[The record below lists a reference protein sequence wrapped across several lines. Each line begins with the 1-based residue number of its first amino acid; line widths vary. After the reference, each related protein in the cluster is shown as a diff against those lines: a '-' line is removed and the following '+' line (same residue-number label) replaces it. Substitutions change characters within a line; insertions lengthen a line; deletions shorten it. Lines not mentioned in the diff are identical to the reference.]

1 MYCNGCVVII
11 GGAKVIGTTENS
23 RTEFK
28 IKLVDDLEETVIGF
42 LNSKD
47 GGNIYIG
54 VDDNGNIIGLKN
66 NIDLLER
73 QIKDRIIS
81 NIEPSVLGL
90 FDIEVLEENKKK
102 YLNIII
108 ARGLEKPYYLKEM
121 GMTPDSC
128 FIRVG
133 SSNEKMDEHL
143 INKLFRERT
152 KNSLRNIISPKQD
165 LTFRDLKIY
174 YTEKGFDIGDNF
186 EKQLD
191 FFTTDGKYNYVA
203 YLLADENR
211 VSIKVAKYVS
221 DDVDELMENYEFG
234 YCSLIKATYRVLEK
248 FITENKIYAKLT
260 YPERKEQQMYDYK
273 AVREVIINAIVHN
286 DWSNEYPPKFEF
298 FSDRLEVSSFGGIQ
312 NKFTEEE
319 FLQGYSAPK
328 NPELMRVFKDLE
340 LVEHLGTGIRRILKR
355 YDKSIYHFFPHFI
368 RVSIKY
374 NQNKFE
380 YNTQCIKNST
390 SLNLTKVQEGII
402 GLIEDRPNITQEEMA
417 NLLGVTSRTIRNH
430 IKYLVENNYIRRI
443 RRIKMENGLL

>member
-1 MYCNGCVVII
+1 MIDII
-11 GGAKVIGTTENS
+11 ENS
-23 RTEFK
+23 RVEFK
-28 IKLVDDLEETVIGF
+28 TKLVDDLEESIIGF

-54 VDDNGNIIGLKN
+54 VADNGKIIGLN
-66 NIDLLER
+66 GNIDLLQR
-73 QIKDRIIS
+73 KIKDRIIS

-90 FDIEVLEENKKK
+90 FDIEVLETDNKK
-102 YLNIII
+102 YLNIIV
-108 ARGLEKPYYLKEM
+108 ARGLEKPYHLKGM

-128 FIRVG
+128 FIRIG
-133 SSNEKMDEHL
+133 SSNERMDEHL

-152 KNSLRNIISPKQD
+152 KNSLKNIVSPNQN

-174 YTEKGFDIGDNF
+174 YTEKGFDVGENF

-191 FFTTDGKYNYVA
+191 FYTADGKYNYVA

-211 VSIKVAKYVS
+211 VSIKVAKYAGTA
-221 DDVDELMENYEFG
+221 VDELIENYEFG
-234 YCSLIKATYRVLEK
+234 YCSLVKATHRVLEK
-248 FITENKIYAKLT
+248 FITENKIFAKIT
-260 YPERKEQQMYDYK
+260 YPERKEQPMYDYK

-312 NKFTEEE
+312 NEFTEEE

-355 YDKSIYHFFPHFI
+355 YDKSIYRFFPHFI
-368 RVSIKY
+368 IVSIKY
-374 NQNKFE
+374 NENNFKYNNQNVNVMP
-380 YNTQCIKNST
+380 Y
-390 SLNLTKVQEGII
+390 LNLTKVQEGII
-402 GLIEDRPNITQEEMA
+402 SLIEDRPSITQEEMA
-417 NLLGVTSRTIRNH
+417 KLLGVTSRTIRNH
-430 IKYLVENNYIRRI
+430 IKYLVDKEYIIRI
-443 RRIKMENGLL
+443 GADKNGKWAVTKGVEK

>member
-1 MYCNGCVVII
+1 MIDII
-11 GGAKVIGTTENS
+11 ENS
-23 RTEFK
+23 RVEFK
-28 IKLVDDLEETVIGF
+28 TKLVDDLEESIIGF

-54 VDDNGNIIGLKN
+54 VADNGKIIGLN
-66 NIDLLER
+66 GNIDLLQR
-73 QIKDRIIS
+73 KIKDRIIS

-90 FDIEVLEENKKK
+90 FDIEVLETDNKK
-102 YLNIII
+102 YLNIIV
-108 ARGLEKPYYLKEM
+108 ARGLEKPYHLKGM

-128 FIRVG
+128 FIRIG
-133 SSNEKMDEHL
+133 SSNERMDEHL

-152 KNSLRNIISPKQD
+152 KNSLKNIVSPNQN

-174 YTEKGFDIGDNF
+174 YTEKGFDVGENF

-191 FFTTDGKYNYVA
+191 FYTADGKYNYVA

-211 VSIKVAKYVS
+211 VSIKVAKYAGT
-221 DDVDELMENYEFG
+221 DVDELIENYEFG
-234 YCSLIKATYRVLEK
+234 YCSLVKATHRVLEK
-248 FITENKIYAKLT
+248 FITENKILAKIT
-260 YPERKEQQMYDYK
+260 YPERKEQPMYDYK

-312 NKFTEEE
+312 NEFTEEE

-355 YDKSIYHFFPHFI
+355 YDKSIYRFFPHFI
-368 RVSIKY
+368 IVSIKY
-374 NQNKFE
+374 NENNFK
-380 YNTQCIKNST
+380 YNNQSVNVMPY
-390 SLNLTKVQEGII
+390 LNLTKVQEGII
-402 GLIEDRPNITQEEMA
+402 SLIEDRPSITQEEMA
-417 NLLGVTSRTIRNH
+417 KLLGVTSRTIRNH
-430 IKYLVENNYIRRI
+430 IKYLVDKEYIIRI
-443 RRIKMENGLL
+443 GADKNGKWTVTKGVEK

>member
-1 MYCNGCVVII
+1 MIDII
-11 GGAKVIGTTENS
+11 ENS
-23 RTEFK
+23 RVEFK
-28 IKLVDDLEETVIGF
+28 TKLVDDLEESIIGF

-54 VDDNGNIIGLKN
+54 VADNGKIIGLN
-66 NIDLLER
+66 GNIDLLQR
-73 QIKDRIIS
+73 KIKDRIIS

-90 FDIEVLEENKKK
+90 FDIEVLETDNKK
-102 YLNIII
+102 YLNIIV
-108 ARGLEKPYYLKEM
+108 ARGLEKPYHLKGM

-128 FIRVG
+128 FIRIG
-133 SSNEKMDEHL
+133 SSNERMDEHL

-152 KNSLRNIISPKQD
+152 KNSLKNIVSPNQN

-174 YTEKGFDIGDNF
+174 YTEKGFDVGENF

-191 FFTTDGKYNYVA
+191 FYTADGKYNYVA

-211 VSIKVAKYVS
+211 VSIKVAKYAGT
-221 DDVDELMENYEFG
+221 DVDELIENYEFG
-234 YCSLIKATYRVLEK
+234 YCSLVKATHRVLEK
-248 FITENKIYAKLT
+248 FITENKIFAKIT
-260 YPERKEQQMYDYK
+260 YPERKEQPMYDYK

-312 NKFTEEE
+312 NEFTEEE

-355 YDKSIYHFFPHFI
+355 YDKSIYRFFSHFI
-368 RVSIKY
+368 IVSIKY
-374 NQNKFE
+374 NENNFK
-380 YNTQCIKNST
+380 YNNQSVNVMPY
-390 SLNLTKVQEGII
+390 LNLTKVQEGII
-402 GLIEDRPNITQEEMA
+402 SLIEDRPSITQEEMA
-417 NLLGVTSRTIRNH
+417 KLLGVTSRTIRNH
-430 IKYLVENNYIRRI
+430 IKYLVDKEYIIRI
-443 RRIKMENGLL
+443 GADKNGKWAVTKGVEK

>member
-1 MYCNGCVVII
+1 MIDII
-11 GGAKVIGTTENS
+11 ENS
-23 RTEFK
+23 RVEFK
-28 IKLVDDLEETVIGF
+28 TKLVDDLEENIIGF

-54 VDDNGNIIGLKN
+54 VADNGKIIGLN
-66 NIDLLER
+66 GNIDLLQR
-73 QIKDRIIS
+73 KIKDRIIS

-90 FDIEVLEENKKK
+90 FDIEVLETDNKK
-102 YLNIII
+102 YLNIIV
-108 ARGLEKPYYLKEM
+108 ARGLEKPYHLKGM

-128 FIRVG
+128 FIRIG
-133 SSNEKMDEHL
+133 SSNERMDEHL

-152 KNSLRNIISPKQD
+152 KNSLKNIVSPNQN

-174 YTEKGFDIGDNF
+174 YTEKGFDVGENF

-191 FFTTDGKYNYVA
+191 FYTADGKYNYVA

-211 VSIKVAKYVS
+211 VSIKVAKYVGT
-221 DDVDELMENYEFG
+221 DVDELIENYEFG
-234 YCSLIKATYRVLEK
+234 YCSLVKATHRVLEK
-248 FITENKIYAKLT
+248 FITENKIFAKIT
-260 YPERKEQQMYDYK
+260 YPERKEQPMYDYK

-312 NKFTEEE
+312 NEFTEEE

-355 YDKSIYHFFPHFI
+355 YDKSIYRFFPHFI
-368 RVSIKY
+368 IVSIKY
-374 NQNKFE
+374 NENNFK
-380 YNTQCIKNST
+380 YNNQSVNVIPY
-390 SLNLTKVQEGII
+390 LNLTKVQEGII
-402 GLIEDRPNITQEEMA
+402 SLIEDRPSITQEEMA
-417 NLLGVTSRTIRNH
+417 KLLGVTSRTIRNH
-430 IKYLVENNYIRRI
+430 IKYLVDKEYIIRI
-443 RRIKMENGLL
+443 GADKNGKWAVTKGVEK

>member
-1 MYCNGCVVII
+1 MIDII
-11 GGAKVIGTTENS
+11 ENS
-23 RTEFK
+23 RVEFK
-28 IKLVDDLEETVIGF
+28 TKLVDDLEENIIGF

-54 VDDNGNIIGLKN
+54 VADNGKIIGLN
-66 NIDLLER
+66 GNIDLLQR
-73 QIKDRIIS
+73 KIKDRIIS

-90 FDIEVLEENKKK
+90 FDIEVLETDNKK
-102 YLNIII
+102 YLNIIV
-108 ARGLEKPYYLKEM
+108 ARGLEKPYHLKGM

-128 FIRVG
+128 FIRIG
-133 SSNEKMDEHL
+133 SSNERMDEHL

-152 KNSLRNIISPKQD
+152 KNSLKNIVSPNQN

-174 YTEKGFDIGDNF
+174 YTEKGFDVGENF

-191 FFTTDGKYNYVA
+191 FYTADGKYNYVA

-211 VSIKVAKYVS
+211 VSIKVAKYAGT
-221 DDVDELMENYEFG
+221 DVDELIENYEFG
-234 YCSLIKATYRVLEK
+234 YCSLVKATHRVLEK
-248 FITENKIYAKLT
+248 FITENKIFAKIT
-260 YPERKEQQMYDYK
+260 YPERKEQPMYDYK

-312 NKFTEEE
+312 NEFTEEK

-355 YDKSIYHFFPHFI
+355 YDKSIYRFFSHFI
-368 RVSIKY
+368 IVSIKY
-374 NQNKFE
+374 NENNFKYNNQNVNVMP
-380 YNTQCIKNST
+380 Y
-390 SLNLTKVQEGII
+390 LNLTKVQEGII
-402 GLIEDRPNITQEEMA
+402 SLIEDRPSITQEEMA
-417 NLLGVTSRTIRNH
+417 KLLGVTSRTIRNH
-430 IKYLVENNYIRRI
+430 IKYLVDKEYIIRI
-443 RRIKMENGLL
+443 GADKNGKWAVTKGVEK

>member
-1 MYCNGCVVII
+1 MIDII
-11 GGAKVIGTTENS
+11 ENS
-23 RTEFK
+23 RVEFK
-28 IKLVDDLEETVIGF
+28 TKLVDDLEESIIGF

-54 VDDNGNIIGLKN
+54 VADNGKIIGLN
-66 NIDLLER
+66 GNIDLLQR
-73 QIKDRIIS
+73 KIKDRIIS

-90 FDIEVLEENKKK
+90 FDIEVLETDNKK
-102 YLNIII
+102 YLNIIV
-108 ARGLEKPYYLKEM
+108 ARGLEKPYHLKGM

-128 FIRVG
+128 FIRIE
-133 SSNEKMDEHL
+133 SSNERMDEHL

-152 KNSLRNIISPKQD
+152 KNSLKNIVSPNQN

-174 YTEKGFDIGDNF
+174 YTEKGFDVGENF

-191 FFTTDGKYNYVA
+191 FYTADGKYNYVA

-211 VSIKVAKYVS
+211 VSIKVAKYAGT
-221 DDVDELMENYEFG
+221 DVDELIENYEFG
-234 YCSLIKATYRVLEK
+234 YCSLVKATHRVLEK
-248 FITENKIYAKLT
+248 FITENKIFAKIT
-260 YPERKEQQMYDYK
+260 YPERKEQPMYDYK

-312 NKFTEEE
+312 NEFTEEE

-355 YDKSIYHFFPHFI
+355 YDKSIYRFFPHFI
-368 RVSIKY
+368 IVSIKY
-374 NQNKFE
+374 NENNFK
-380 YNTQCIKNST
+380 YNNQSVNVMPY
-390 SLNLTKVQEGII
+390 LNLTKVQEGII
-402 GLIEDRPNITQEEMA
+402 SLIEDRPSITQEEMA
-417 NLLGVTSRTIRNH
+417 KLLGVTSRTIRNH
-430 IKYLVENNYIRRI
+430 IKYLVDKEYITRI
-443 RRIKMENGLL
+443 GADKNGKWTVTKGVEK

>member
-1 MYCNGCVVII
+1 MIDII
-11 GGAKVIGTTENS
+11 ENS
-23 RTEFK
+23 RVEFK
-28 IKLVDDLEETVIGF
+28 TKLVDDLEENIIGF

-54 VDDNGNIIGLKN
+54 VADNGKIIGLN
-66 NIDLLER
+66 GNIDLLQR
-73 QIKDRIIS
+73 KIKDRIIS

-90 FDIEVLEENKKK
+90 FDIEVLETDNKK
-102 YLNIII
+102 YLNIIV
-108 ARGLEKPYYLKEM
+108 ARGLEKPYHLKGM

-128 FIRVG
+128 FIRIG
-133 SSNEKMDEHL
+133 SSNERMDEHL

-152 KNSLRNIISPKQD
+152 KNSLKNIVSPNQN

-174 YTEKGFDIGDNF
+174 YTEKGFDVGENF

-191 FFTTDGKYNYVA
+191 FYTADGKYNYVA

-211 VSIKVAKYVS
+211 VSIKVAKYAGT
-221 DDVDELMENYEFG
+221 DVDELIENYEFG
-234 YCSLIKATYRVLEK
+234 YCSLVKATHRVLEK
-248 FITENKIYAKLT
+248 FITENKIFAKIT
-260 YPERKEQQMYDYK
+260 YPERKEQPMYDYK

-312 NKFTEEE
+312 NEFTEEE

-355 YDKSIYHFFPHFI
+355 YDKSIYRFFPHFI
-368 RVSIKY
+368 IVSIKY
-374 NQNKFE
+374 NENNFKYNNQNVNVMP
-380 YNTQCIKNST
+380 Y
-390 SLNLTKVQEGII
+390 LNLTKVQEGII
-402 GLIEDRPNITQEEMA
+402 SLIEDRPSITQEEMA
-417 NLLGVTSRTIRNH
+417 KLLGVTSRTIRNH
-430 IKYLVENNYIRRI
+430 IKYLFDKEYIIRIGADKNGKWAVTKGVE
-443 RRIKMENGLL
+443 K

>member
-1 MYCNGCVVII
+1 MIDII
-11 GGAKVIGTTENS
+11 ENS
-23 RTEFK
+23 RVEFK
-28 IKLVDDLEETVIGF
+28 TKLVDDLEESIIGF

-54 VDDNGNIIGLKN
+54 VADNGKIIGLN
-66 NIDLLER
+66 GNIDLLQR
-73 QIKDRIIS
+73 KIKDRIIS

-90 FDIEVLEENKKK
+90 FDIEVLETDNKK
-102 YLNIII
+102 YLNIIV
-108 ARGLEKPYYLKEM
+108 ARGLEKPYHLKGM

-128 FIRVG
+128 FIRIG
-133 SSNEKMDEHL
+133 SSNERMDEHL

-152 KNSLRNIISPKQD
+152 KNSLKNIVSPNQN

-174 YTEKGFDIGDNF
+174 YTEKGFDVGENF

-191 FFTTDGKYNYVA
+191 FYTADGKYNYVA

-211 VSIKVAKYVS
+211 VSIKVAKYAGT
-221 DDVDELMENYEFG
+221 DVDELIENYEFG
-234 YCSLIKATYRVLEK
+234 YCSLVKATHRVLEK
-248 FITENKIYAKLT
+248 FITENKIFAKIT
-260 YPERKEQQMYDYK
+260 YPERKEQPMYDYK

-312 NKFTEEE
+312 NEYTEEE

-355 YDKSIYHFFPHFI
+355 YDKSIYRFFSHFI
-368 RVSIKY
+368 IVSIKY
-374 NQNKFE
+374 NENNFK
-380 YNTQCIKNST
+380 YNNQSVNVIPY
-390 SLNLTKVQEGII
+390 LNLTKVQEGII
-402 GLIEDRPNITQEEMA
+402 SLIEDRPSITQEEMA
-417 NLLGVTSRTIRNH
+417 KLLGVTSRTIRNH
-430 IKYLVENNYIRRI
+430 IKYLVDKEYIIRI
-443 RRIKMENGLL
+443 GADKNGKWAVTKGVEK

>member
-1 MYCNGCVVII
+1 MIDII
-11 GGAKVIGTTENS
+11 ENS
-23 RTEFK
+23 RVEFK
-28 IKLVDDLEETVIGF
+28 TKLVDDLEENIIGF

-54 VDDNGNIIGLKN
+54 VADNGKIIGLN
-66 NIDLLER
+66 GNIDLLQR
-73 QIKDRIIS
+73 KIKDRIIS

-90 FDIEVLEENKKK
+90 FDIEVLETDNKK
-102 YLNIII
+102 YLNIIV
-108 ARGLEKPYYLKEM
+108 ARGLEKPYHLKGM

-128 FIRVG
+128 FIRIG
-133 SSNEKMDEHL
+133 SSNERMDEHL

-152 KNSLRNIISPKQD
+152 KNSLKNIVSPNQN

-174 YTEKGFDIGDNF
+174 YTEKGFDVGENF

-191 FFTTDGKYNYVA
+191 FYTADGKYNYVA

-211 VSIKVAKYVS
+211 VSIKVAKYAGT
-221 DDVDELMENYEFG
+221 DVDELIENYEFG
-234 YCSLIKATYRVLEK
+234 YCSLVKATHRVLEK
-248 FITENKIYAKLT
+248 FITENKIFAKIT
-260 YPERKEQQMYDYK
+260 YPERKEQPMYDYK

-312 NKFTEEE
+312 NEFTEEE

-355 YDKSIYHFFPHFI
+355 YDKSIYRFFPHFI
-368 RVSIKY
+368 IVSIKY
-374 NQNKFE
+374 NENNFK
-380 YNTQCIKNST
+380 YNNQSVNVIPY
-390 SLNLTKVQEGII
+390 LNLTKVQEGII
-402 GLIEDRPNITQEEMA
+402 SLIEDRPSITQEEMA
-417 NLLGVTSRTIRNH
+417 KLLGVTSRTIRNH
-430 IKYLVENNYIRRI
+430 IKYLVDKEYIIRI
-443 RRIKMENGLL
+443 GADKNGKWAVTKGVEK

>member
-1 MYCNGCVVII
+1 MIDII
-11 GGAKVIGTTENS
+11 ENS
-23 RTEFK
+23 RVEFK
-28 IKLVDDLEETVIGF
+28 TKLVDDLEENIIGF

-54 VDDNGNIIGLKN
+54 VADNGKIIGLN
-66 NIDLLER
+66 GNIDLLQR
-73 QIKDRIIS
+73 KIKDRIIS

-90 FDIEVLEENKKK
+90 FDIEVLETDNKK
-102 YLNIII
+102 YLNIIV
-108 ARGLEKPYYLKEM
+108 ARGLEKPYHLKGM

-128 FIRVG
+128 FIRIG
-133 SSNEKMDEHL
+133 SSNERMDEHL

-152 KNSLRNIISPKQD
+152 KNSLKNIVSPNQN

-174 YTEKGFDIGDNF
+174 YTEKGFDVGENF

-191 FFTTDGKYNYVA
+191 FYTADGKYNYVA

-211 VSIKVAKYVS
+211 VSIKVAKYAGT
-221 DDVDELMENYEFG
+221 DVDELIENYEFG
-234 YCSLIKATYRVLEK
+234 YCSLVKATHRVLEK
-248 FITENKIYAKLT
+248 FITENKIFAKIT
-260 YPERKEQQMYDYK
+260 YPERKEQPMYDYK

-312 NKFTEEE
+312 NEFTEEE

-355 YDKSIYHFFPHFI
+355 YDKSIYRFFPHFI
-368 RVSIKY
+368 IVSIKY
-374 NQNKFE
+374 NENNFK
-380 YNTQCIKNST
+380 YNNQSVNVIPY
-390 SLNLTKVQEGII
+390 LNLTKVQEGII
-402 GLIEDRPNITQEEMA
+402 SLIEDRPSITQEEMA
-417 NLLGVTSRTIRNH
+417 KLLGVTSRTIRNH
-430 IKYLVENNYIRRI
+430 IKYLVDKEYIIRI
-443 RRIKMENGLL
+443 GADKNGKWVVTKGVEK

>member
-1 MYCNGCVVII
+1 MIDII
-11 GGAKVIGTTENS
+11 ENS
-23 RTEFK
+23 RVEFK
-28 IKLVDDLEETVIGF
+28 TKLVDDLEENIIGF

-54 VDDNGNIIGLKN
+54 VADNGKIIGLN
-66 NIDLLER
+66 GNIDLLQR
-73 QIKDRIIS
+73 KIKDRIIS

-90 FDIEVLEENKKK
+90 FDIEVLETDNKK
-102 YLNIII
+102 YLNIIV
-108 ARGLEKPYYLKEM
+108 ARGLEKPYHLKGM

-128 FIRVG
+128 FIRIG
-133 SSNEKMDEHL
+133 SSNERMDEHL

-152 KNSLRNIISPKQD
+152 KNSLKNIVSPNQN

-174 YTEKGFDIGDNF
+174 YTEKGFDVGENF

-191 FFTTDGKYNYVA
+191 FYTADGKYNYVA

-211 VSIKVAKYVS
+211 VSIKVAKYAGT
-221 DDVDELMENYEFG
+221 DVDELIENYEFG
-234 YCSLIKATYRVLEK
+234 YCSLVKATHRVLEK
-248 FITENKIYAKLT
+248 FITENKIFAKIT
-260 YPERKEQQMYDYK
+260 YPERKEQPMYDYK

-312 NKFTEEE
+312 NEFTEEE

-355 YDKSIYHFFPHFI
+355 YDKSIYRFFPHFI
-368 RVSIKY
+368 IVSIKY
-374 NQNKFE
+374 NENNFK
-380 YNTQCIKNST
+380 YNNQSVNVMPY
-390 SLNLTKVQEGII
+390 LNLTKVQEGII
-402 GLIEDRPNITQEEMA
+402 SLIEDRPSITQEEMA
-417 NLLGVTSRTIRNH
+417 KLLGVTSRTIRNH
-430 IKYLVENNYIRRI
+430 IKYLIDKEYIIRIGADKNGKWAVTKGVE
-443 RRIKMENGLL
+443 K

>member
-1 MYCNGCVVII
+1 MIDII
-11 GGAKVIGTTENS
+11 ENS
-23 RTEFK
+23 RVEFK
-28 IKLVDDLEETVIGF
+28 TKLVDDLEENIIGF

-54 VDDNGNIIGLKN
+54 VADNGKIIGLN
-66 NIDLLER
+66 GNIDLLQR
-73 QIKDRIIS
+73 KIKDRIIS

-90 FDIEVLEENKKK
+90 FDIEVLETDNKK
-102 YLNIII
+102 YLNIIV
-108 ARGLEKPYYLKEM
+108 ARGLEKPYHLKGM

-128 FIRVG
+128 FIRIG
-133 SSNEKMDEHL
+133 SSNERMDEHL

-152 KNSLRNIISPKQD
+152 KNSLKNIVSPNQN

-174 YTEKGFDIGDNF
+174 YTEKGFDVGENF

-191 FFTTDGKYNYVA
+191 FYTADGKYNYVA

-211 VSIKVAKYVS
+211 VSIKVAKYAGT
-221 DDVDELMENYEFG
+221 DVNELIENYEFG
-234 YCSLIKATYRVLEK
+234 YCSLVKATHRVLEK
-248 FITENKIYAKLT
+248 FITENKIFAKIT
-260 YPERKEQQMYDYK
+260 YPERKEQPMYDYK

-312 NKFTEEE
+312 NEFTEEE

-355 YDKSIYHFFPHFI
+355 YDKSIYRFFPHFI
-368 RVSIKY
+368 IVSIKY
-374 NQNKFE
+374 NENNFK
-380 YNTQCIKNST
+380 YNNQSVNVMPY
-390 SLNLTKVQEGII
+390 LNLTKVQEGII
-402 GLIEDRPNITQEEMA
+402 SLIEDRPSITQEEMA
-417 NLLGVTSRTIRNH
+417 KLLGVTSRTIRNH
-430 IKYLVENNYIRRI
+430 IKYLVDKEYIIRI
-443 RRIKMENGLL
+443 GADKNGKWTVTKGVEK

>member
-1 MYCNGCVVII
+1 MIDII
-11 GGAKVIGTTENS
+11 ENS
-23 RTEFK
+23 RVEFK
-28 IKLVDDLEETVIGF
+28 TKLVDDLEENIIGF

-54 VDDNGNIIGLKN
+54 VADNGKIIGLN
-66 NIDLLER
+66 GNIDLLQR
-73 QIKDRIIS
+73 KIKDRIIS
-81 NIEPSVLGL
+81 NIEPSILGL
-90 FDIEVLEENKKK
+90 FDIEVLETDNKK
-102 YLNIII
+102 YLNIIV
-108 ARGLEKPYYLKEM
+108 ARGLEKPYHLKGM

-128 FIRVG
+128 FIRIG
-133 SSNEKMDEHL
+133 SSNERMDEHL

-152 KNSLRNIISPKQD
+152 KNSLKNIVSPNQD

-174 YTEKGFDIGDNF
+174 YTEKGFDVGENF

-191 FFTTDGKYNYVA
+191 FYTLDGKYNYVA

-211 VSIKVAKYVS
+211 VSIKVAKYAGT
-221 DDVDELMENYEFG
+221 DVEELIENYEFG
-234 YCSLIKATYRVLEK
+234 YCSLVKATHRVLEK
-248 FITENKIYAKLT
+248 FITENKIFAKIT
-260 YPERKEQQMYDYK
+260 YPERKEQPMYDYK

-312 NKFTEEE
+312 NEFTEEE

-368 RVSIKY
+368 IVSIKY
-374 NQNKFE
+374 NENNFKYNNQNVNVRS
-380 YNTQCIKNST
+380 YS
-390 SLNLTKVQEGII
+390 NLTKIQEGII

-417 NLLGVTSRTIRNH
+417 KLLGVTSRTIRNH
-430 IKYLVENNYIRRI
+430 IKYLIDNEYIIRIGADKNGKWTVTKGVEKWKR
-443 RRIKMENGLL
+443 

>member
-1 MYCNGCVVII
+1 MIDII
-11 GGAKVIGTTENS
+11 ENS
-23 RTEFK
+23 RVEFK
-28 IKLVDDLEETVIGF
+28 TKIVDDLEENIIGF

-54 VDDNGNIIGLKN
+54 VADNGKIIGLN
-66 NIDLLER
+66 GNIDLLQR
-73 QIKDRIIS
+73 KIKDRIIS

-90 FDIEVLEENKKK
+90 FDIEVLETDNKK
-102 YLNIII
+102 YLNIIV
-108 ARGLEKPYYLKEM
+108 ARGLEKPYHLKGM

-128 FIRVG
+128 FIRIG
-133 SSNEKMDEHL
+133 SSNERMDEHL

-152 KNSLRNIISPKQD
+152 KNSLKNIVSPNQN

-174 YTEKGFDIGDNF
+174 YTEKGFDVGENF

-191 FFTTDGKYNYVA
+191 FYTADGKYNYVA

-211 VSIKVAKYVS
+211 VSIKVAKYAGT
-221 DDVDELMENYEFG
+221 DVDELIENYEFG
-234 YCSLIKATYRVLEK
+234 YCSLVKATHRVLEK
-248 FITENKIYAKLT
+248 FITENKIFAKIT
-260 YPERKEQQMYDYK
+260 YPERKEQPMYDYK

-312 NKFTEEE
+312 NEFTEEE

-355 YDKSIYHFFPHFI
+355 YDKSIYRFFPHFI
-368 RVSIKY
+368 IVSIKY
-374 NQNKFE
+374 NENNFKYNNQNINVMP
-380 YNTQCIKNST
+380 Y
-390 SLNLTKVQEGII
+390 LNLTKVQEGII
-402 GLIEDRPNITQEEMA
+402 SLIEDRPSITQEEMA
-417 NLLGVTSRTIRNH
+417 KLLGVTSRTIRNH
-430 IKYLVENNYIRRI
+430 IKYLVDKEYIIRI
-443 RRIKMENGLL
+443 GADKNGKWAVTKGVEK

>member
-1 MYCNGCVVII
+1 MIDII
-11 GGAKVIGTTENS
+11 ENS
-23 RTEFK
+23 RVEFK
-28 IKLVDDLEETVIGF
+28 TKLVDDLEENIIGF

-54 VDDNGNIIGLKN
+54 VADNGKIIGLN
-66 NIDLLER
+66 GNIDLLQR
-73 QIKDRIIS
+73 KIKDRIIS

-90 FDIEVLEENKKK
+90 FDIEVLETDNKK
-102 YLNIII
+102 YLNIIV
-108 ARGLEKPYYLKEM
+108 ARGLEKPYHLKGM

-128 FIRVG
+128 FIRIG
-133 SSNEKMDEHL
+133 SSNERMDEHL

-152 KNSLRNIISPKQD
+152 KNSLKNIVSPNQN

-174 YTEKGFDIGDNF
+174 YTEKGFDVGENF

-191 FFTTDGKYNYVA
+191 FYTADGKYNYVA

-211 VSIKVAKYVS
+211 VSIKVAKYEGT
-221 DDVDELMENYEFG
+221 DVDELIENYEFG
-234 YCSLIKATYRVLEK
+234 YCSLVKATHRVLEK
-248 FITENKIYAKLT
+248 FITENKIFAKIT
-260 YPERKEQQMYDYK
+260 YPERKEQPMYDYK

-312 NKFTEEE
+312 NEFTEEE

-355 YDKSIYHFFPHFI
+355 YDKSIYRFFPHFI
-368 RVSIKY
+368 IVSIKY
-374 NQNKFE
+374 NENNFK
-380 YNTQCIKNST
+380 YNNQSVNVMPY
-390 SLNLTKVQEGII
+390 LNLTKVQEGII
-402 GLIEDRPNITQEEMA
+402 SLIEDRPSITQEEMA
-417 NLLGVTSRTIRNH
+417 KLLGVTSRTIRNH
-430 IKYLVENNYIRRI
+430 IKYLIDKEYIIRIGADKNGKWAVTKGVE
-443 RRIKMENGLL
+443 K